1 MQCQELDVPELHRKD
16 DFPDA
21 YTGISTR
28 DLLTVYKAGP
38 TRLGGVLSGLTDE
51 ELKQR
56 RPQPPE
62 KDKWSIQEIAMHVA
76 DAEIM
81 GAARLRQTLAEPGAS
96 FALYDQDA
104 WTSGLGYQSRD
115 RKALENAVWLFSA
128 LRTGST
134 LLLETAKEQD
144 WTKWGNHA
152 DWGPLTLRQLLE
164 LYADHGERHIEQIV
178 AARAVL
184 GKPLIVPRLLP
195 KRLY

>member
-1 MQCQELDVPELHRKD
+1 MHCQELDFPVLSRKA

-21 YTGISTR
+21 YRGISTR

-38 TRLGGVLSGLTDE
+38 TRLGGILAGLTDE

-56 RPQPPE
+56 PQE
-62 KDKWSIQEIAMHVA
+62 DKWSIQEIAMHIA

-81 GAARLRQTLAEPGAS
+81 GAARFRQALAEPGAS

-104 WTSGLGYQSRD
+104 WTGELGYRTRD
-115 RKALENAVWLFSA
+115 RKALENAVRLFSA
-128 LRTGST
+128 LRNGST
-134 LLLETAKEQD
+134 LRLETAKERD

-152 DWGPLTLRQLLE
+152 DWGPLTVRQLLE

-178 AARAVL
+178 DLRALL
-184 GKPLIVPRLLP
+184 GKPLVVPRLLP

>member
-1 MQCQELDVPELHRKD
+1 MHCQELDFPVFSRKAH
-16 DFPDA
+16 FPDA
-21 YTGISTR
+21 YRGISNR

-38 TRLGGVLSGLTDE
+38 TRLGGILAGSTDE
-51 ELKQR
+51 ELKA
-56 RPQPPE
+56 RPQE
-62 KDKWSIQEIAMHVA
+62 DRWSIQEIAMHVA

-81 GAARLRQTLAEPGAS
+81 GAARLRQALAEPGAS

-104 WTSGLGYQSRD
+104 WTDALGYQSRD
-115 RKALENAVWLFSA
+115 RKALENSVWLFSA

-152 DWGPLTLRQLLE
+152 DWGPLTVRQLLE

-178 AARAVL
+178 DLRAWL
-184 GKPLIVPRLLP
+184 GKPLVVPRLLP

>member
-1 MQCQELDVPELHRKD
+1 MHCQELDFPVLSRKA

-21 YTGISTR
+21 YRGISNR

-38 TRLGGVLSGLTDE
+38 TRLGGVLAGLTDE

-56 RPQPPE
+56 RPQD
-62 KDKWSIQEIAMHVA
+62 DKWSIQEIAMHVA

-104 WTSGLGYQSRD
+104 WTRALGYQSRD
-115 RKALENAVWLFSA
+115 RKALENAVRLFSA

-152 DWGPLTLRQLLE
+152 DWGPLTVRQLLE

-178 AARAVL
+178 AARALL
-184 GKPLIVPRLLP
+184 GKPLVVPRLLP

>member
-1 MQCQELDVPELHRKD
+1 MNCQELDIPTLYGKG

-21 YTGISTR
+21 YRGTSTR

-38 TRLGGVLSGLTDE
+38 TRLGGVLVGLADD

-56 RPQPPE
+56 PQE
-62 KDKWSIQEIAMHVA
+62 NRWSIQEIAMHLA
-76 DAEIM
+76 DAELM

-104 WTSGLGYQSRD
+104 WTGELGYRARD
-115 RKALENAVWLFSA
+115 RKALEDAVRLFSV
-128 LRTGST
+128 LRSGSA
-134 LLLETAKEQD
+134 LLLETAKEED
-144 WTKWGNHA
+144 WAKWGNHA

-164 LYADHGERHIEQIV
+164 LYADHGERHVEQILD
-178 AARAVL
+178 ARAVL
-184 GKPLIVPRLLP
+184 GKPMVVPRLLP

>member
-1 MQCQELDVPELHRKD
+1 MHCQELDFPVLFRKA

-21 YTGISTR
+21 YRGISTG

-38 TRLGGVLSGLTDE
+38 TRLGGILAGLTDE
-51 ELKQR
+51 ELKA
-56 RPQPPE
+56 RPRE
-62 KDKWSIQEIAMHVA
+62 DKWSIQEIAMHIA

-81 GAARLRQTLAEPGAS
+81 GAARLRQALAEPGAS
-96 FALYDQDA
+96 FALYNQDA
-104 WTSGLGYQSRD
+104 WTRALGYQSRD
-115 RKALENAVWLFSA
+115 RKALENAVRLFSA

-152 DWGPLTLRQLLE
+152 DWGPLTVRQLLE

-178 AARAVL
+178 AARALL
-184 GKPLIVPRLLP
+184 GNTLIVPRLLP

>member
-1 MQCQELDVPELHRKD
+1 MHCQELDFPVLSRKA

-21 YTGISTR
+21 YRGISTR

-38 TRLGGVLSGLTDE
+38 TRLGGVLAGLTDE

-56 RPQPPE
+56 PRE
-62 KDKWSIQEIAMHVA
+62 DKWSIQEIALHVA

-81 GAARLRQTLAEPGAS
+81 GAARLRQALAEPRAS

-104 WTSGLGYQSRD
+104 WTDELGYRSRD
-115 RKALENAVWLFSA
+115 RKALENAVRLFSA
-128 LRTGST
+128 LRIGST

-144 WTKWGNHA
+144 WAKWGNHA
-152 DWGPLTLRQLLE
+152 DWGPLTVRQLLE
-164 LYADHGERHIEQIV
+164 LYADHGERHVEQIV
-178 AARAVL
+178 AARALL
-184 GKPLIVPRLLP
+184 GKPLIAPRLLP

>member
-1 MQCQELDVPELHRKD
+1 MHCQELDFPVLFRKA

-21 YTGISTR
+21 YRGISTR

-38 TRLGGVLSGLTDE
+38 TRLGGILAGLTDE
-51 ELKQR
+51 ELKA
-56 RPQPPE
+56 RPRE
-62 KDKWSIQEIAMHVA
+62 DKWSIQEIAMHVA

-81 GAARLRQTLAEPGAS
+81 GAARLRQALAEPGAT

-104 WTSGLGYQSRD
+104 WTRALGYQSRD
-115 RKALENAVWLFSA
+115 RKALENAVRLFSA

-152 DWGPLTLRQLLE
+152 DWGPLTVRQLLE

-178 AARAVL
+178 AARALL
-184 GKPLIVPRLLP
+184 GNTLIVPRLLP

>member
-1 MQCQELDVPELHRKD
+1 MHCQELDFPVLFRKA

-38 TRLGGVLSGLTDE
+38 TRLGGILVGLTDE

-56 RPQPPE
+56 PQPPQE
-62 KDKWSIQEIAMHVA
+62 DKWSIQEIAMHVA

-81 GAARLRQTLAEPGAS
+81 GAARLRQALAETGAS

-104 WTSGLGYQSRD
+104 WTRELGYRSRD
-115 RKALENAVWLFSA
+115 RKALENAVRLFSA
-128 LRTGST
+128 LRIGST

-152 DWGPLTLRQLLE
+152 DWGPLTVRQLLE

-178 AARAVL
+178 AARAWL

>member
-1 MQCQELDVPELHRKD
+1 MHCQELDFPVLFRKA

-21 YTGISTR
+21 YRGISTR

-38 TRLGGVLSGLTDE
+38 TRLGGILAGLTDE
-51 ELKQR
+51 ELKA
-56 RPQPPE
+56 RPRE
-62 KDKWSIQEIAMHVA
+62 DKWSIQEIAMHIA

-81 GAARLRQTLAEPGAS
+81 GAARLRQALAEPGAS
-96 FALYDQDA
+96 FALYNQDA
-104 WTSGLGYQSRD
+104 WTRALGYQSRD
-115 RKALENAVWLFSA
+115 RKALEDAVRLFSA

-152 DWGPLTLRQLLE
+152 DWGPLTVRQLLE

-178 AARAVL
+178 AARAWL
-184 GKPLIVPRLLP
+184 GKPLVAPRLLP

>member
-1 MQCQELDVPELHRKD
+1 MHCQELDFPVLSRKA

-21 YTGISTR
+21 YRGISTR

-38 TRLGGVLSGLTDE
+38 TRLGGVLAGLTDE

-56 RPQPPE
+56 PRE
-62 KDKWSIQEIAMHVA
+62 DKWSIQEIALHVA

-81 GAARLRQTLAEPGAS
+81 GAARLRQALAEPGAS

-104 WTSGLGYQSRD
+104 WTDELGYRSRD
-115 RKALENAVWLFSA
+115 RKALENAVRLFSA
-128 LRTGST
+128 LRIGST

-144 WTKWGNHA
+144 WVKWGNHA
-152 DWGPLTLRQLLE
+152 DWGPLTVRQLLE
-164 LYADHGERHIEQIV
+164 LYADHGERHVEQIV
-178 AARAVL
+178 AARALL
-184 GKPLIVPRLLP
+184 GKPLIAPRLLP